1 MSRAADPLET
11 LQDSLRGAPII
22 WKGDYPYFIHPISDG
37 IPRMEAE
44 VLRATRDLIV
54 DMVDW
59 SEIDI
64 VVSVEAMGLPLLA
77 AVGEA
82 TGKPTVVIRKRSYGM
97 EGEVRVDVSTGYSS
111 STAYINDINPGER
124 ILVVDDVISTGG
136 TLEPLLEALEKMG
149 AILKGVIIAIEKG
162 EGRERLAKERPNW
175 PIYSLA
181 RIDIVEGRVEIV
193 E

>member
-1 MSRAADPLET
+1 MSRADPLET

-37 IPRMEAE
+37 IPRMEAK
-44 VLRATRDLIV
+44 VLRATRDLII

-82 TGKPTVVIRKRSYGM
+82 TGKPTVVIRKRPYGM
-97 EGEVRVDVSTGYSS
+97 EGEVRVDVSTGYST
-111 STAYINDINPGER
+111 STAYINDIKPGDR
-124 ILVVDDVISTGG
+124 VLVVDDVISTGG
-136 TLEPLLEALEKMG
+136 TLEPLLEALEEIG
-149 AILKGVIIAIEKG
+149 AILKGVVIAIEKG
-162 EGRERLAKERPNW
+162 KGRERLAEERPNW
-175 PIYSLA
+175 PIQTLA

>member
-1 MSRAADPLET
+1 MPQTDPLSI

-22 WKGDYPYFIHPISDG
+22 WKGEYPYFIHPISDG

-54 DMVDW
+54 GMVDW
-59 SEIDI
+59 SQIDL

-82 TGKPTVVIRKRSYGM
+82 TGKPTVVIRKRPYGM
-97 EGEVRVDVSTGYSS
+97 EGEVEVDVSTGYSS
-111 STAYINDINPGER
+111 STAYINDISPGER

-136 TLEPLLEALEKMG
+136 TLEPLLEALEGMG
-149 AILKGVIIAIEKG
+149 AVLHDVIVAIEKG
-162 EGRERLAKERPNW
+162 DGRDRLSKERPDW
-175 PIYSLA
+175 PIRTLA
-181 RIDIVEGRVEIV
+181 RIDIVNGKVVIV
-193 E
+193 Q